1 MLVIDHDRAGGYWG
15 AVYVFTAIKG
25 LQVVIDGPVGCENLP
40 VTSVLH
46 YTDALPPHELPI
58 VVTGLAEEQLG
69 REGTEE
75 SMKRAHKVL
84 DPNLPAVVVTGSIAE
99 MIGGGVTPEGTGI
112 KRFLPRTIDED
123 QWQCANRAINWLWT
137 EYGLKKIPKRV
148 RAEGEKPR
156 INIIGPAYGS
166 FNLYSDLAE
175 IRRLVEGIG
184 AEVNMVFPLSS
195 HLADVA
201 KLVNADVNICMYREY
216 GRLLCE
222 TLERP
227 YLQAPIGMQS
237 TTAFLRKLGEL
248 CEIDVEAFIEKEK
261 HTTLK
266 PAWDLWRSVTQD
278 FFGTASF
285 AIVANETY
293 TRGVRNFL
301 EEEMGLPCNFAVSR
315 LPGNKTNNVEI
326 RDLVQKKTPLVMFG
340 SYNERMYGSE
350 VNVRFSYIP
359 ASFPGAIIRRHTGTP
374 FMGYSGAVYLI
385 QEVCNSLFDALF
397 HILPLGTEMDKVD
410 PTPARLQGQIA
421 SIPWEEE
428 AQALM
433 NKLISNQP
441 VLTQISVAKR
451 IRDEAEFEAR
461 KQKIERVTVDCVQK
475 STLAHMSGETV

>member
-123 QWQCANRAINWLWT
+123 QWQCANRAMNWLWT
-137 EYGLKKIPKRV
+137 EYGLKKIPKRERV
-148 RAEGEKPR
+148 EGEKPR
-156 INIIGPAYGS
+156 VNIIGPAYGS

-175 IRRLVEGIG
+175 IRRLLEGVG

-248 CEIDVEAFIEKEK
+248 CEIDVEGFIEKEK

-301 EEEMGLPCNFAVSR
+301 EDEMGLPCNFAVSR
-315 LPGNKTNNVEI
+315 LPGNKTNNVEV

-350 VNVRFSYIP
+350 VNARFSYIP

-441 VLTQISVAKR
+441 VLTQISAAKR
-451 IRDEAEFEAR
+451 IRDESEFEAR
-461 KQKIERVTVDCVQK
+461 KQNIERVTVDCVQK
-475 STLAHMSGETV
+475 STLSQMSGETV

>member
-1 MLVIDHDRAGGYWG
+1 
-15 AVYVFTAIKG
+15 
-25 LQVVIDGPVGCENLP
+25 
-40 VTSVLH
+40 
-46 YTDALPPHELPI
+46 
-58 VVTGLAEEQLG
+58 
-69 REGTEE
+69 
-75 SMKRAHKVL
+75 
-84 DPNLPAVVVTGSIAE
+84 
-99 MIGGGVTPEGTGI
+99 
-112 KRFLPRTIDED
+112 
-123 QWQCANRAINWLWT
+123 
-137 EYGLKKIPKRV
+137 
-148 RAEGEKPR
+148 
-156 INIIGPAYGS
+156 
-166 FNLYSDLAE
+166 
-175 IRRLVEGIG
+175 VEG
-184 AEVNMVFPLSS
+184 
-195 HLADVA
+195 
-201 KLVNADVNICMYREY
+201 
-216 GRLLCE
+216 
-222 TLERP
+222 
-227 YLQAPIGMQS
+227 
-237 TTAFLRKLGEL
+237 
-248 CEIDVEAFIEKEK
+248 FIEKEK

-301 EEEMGLPCNFAVSR
+301 EDEMGLPCNFAVSR
-315 LPGNKTNNVEI
+315 LPGNKTNNVEV

-350 VNVRFSYIP
+350 VNARFSYIP

-410 PTPARLQGQIA
+410 PTPARIQGQIA

-441 VLTQISVAKR
+441 VLTQISAAKR

-461 KQKIERVTVDCVQK
+461 KQNIERVTVDCVQK
-475 STLAHMSGETV
+475 STLSHLSGETV